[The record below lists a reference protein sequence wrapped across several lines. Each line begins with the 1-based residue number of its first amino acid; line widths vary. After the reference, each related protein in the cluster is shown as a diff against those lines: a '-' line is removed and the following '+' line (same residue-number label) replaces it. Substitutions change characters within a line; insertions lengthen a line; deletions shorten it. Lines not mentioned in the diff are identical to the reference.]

1 MLTSLRPGRR
11 GLKLPKVAP
20 DTQAILKKAGEPET
34 LPKWAARWVNEK
46 EKEKQQK
53 GEKPRRGSLL
63 RNADWM
69 AGMAGRRAMMAV
81 GLLKLGQATTQAAGT
96 GLARLSRETKEG
108 VTGGTEQQFFFPSST
123 KREVGVWQSKLTPLL
138 NRADSGPGQAKRSDG
153 VMLEVDGQTWHRGT
167 SVLKTAQGERTLT
180 HLQSLSLPSTH
191 YYFNRRLSDQDAVG
205 IITGQKGFSPKTKE
219 GYVGQVSELE
229 SLSPA
234 WASLKRGLI
243 QAHVRWGEPA
253 EPTEKKEETSGQDRS
268 EYVHPLDRV
277 KDTVKLGEKE
287 YPVMVR
293 RVSDGQLADA
303 TYFDEKAGAWK
314 PVEDEAVRARLAE
327 RVRTGRLEPWEGA
340 EVSH

>member
-1 MLTSLRPGRR
+1 M
-11 GLKLPKVAP
+11 
-20 DTQAILKKAGEPET
+20 E
-34 LPKWAARWVNEK
+34 EK
-46 EKEKQQK
+46 EQEKQQ
-53 GEKPRRGSLL
+53 GESRRRGSLL
-63 RNADWM
+63 RNADRL
-69 AGMAGRRAMMAV
+69 AGVAGRRAAMAV
-81 GLLKLGQATTQAAGT
+81 GLLKLGQAASQAAGT
-96 GLARLSRETKEG
+96 GVARLSRETKEG

-138 NRADSGPGQAKRSDG
+138 NRADSGPGRVGRSDG

-167 SVLKTAQGERTLT
+167 SVLKTVQGDRTLT

-205 IITGQKGFSPKTKE
+205 IITGQKGFNPKTKV

-243 QAHVRWGEPA
+243 QAHVRWGDQGPEG
-253 EPTEKKEETSGQDRS
+253 TKTDRIGEQKRGDTGDQKSS

-277 KDTVKLGEKE
+277 KDTVTLGEKE

-303 TYFDEKAGAWK
+303 TYFDADAGAWK
-314 PVEDEAVRARLAE
+314 PVEDEAARARLAE
-327 RVRTGRLEPWEGA
+327 RVRTGGLEPWEGT